1 MTETVRGLVAVAV
14 ILATGC
20 ATVVNKGPAPV
31 HVRSSPTGAS
41 ATARCNGAVVAS
53 GTTPTSLGIPRQATG
68 CSIHVSHAGYQTRTI
83 DLTRG
88 RSGAY
93 WGNLG
98 FLGPLPVGVVLN
110 AFGAD
115 LDDNKAPFG
124 VIGALAIT
132 GVVGFIVDRRS
143 GRMYMHEPE
152 EIDVTLESEQ

>member
-1 MTETVRGLVAVAV
+1 MTETVRAVVAGAV

-20 ATVVNKGPAPV
+20 ASVVNKGPAPV

-41 ATARCNGAVVAS
+41 ATARCSGAVVAS

-68 CSIHVSHAGYQTRTI
+68 CSIHISHPGYQTRTI

-98 FLGPLPVGVVLN
+98 FLGPLPLGVIVA

-115 LDDNKAPFG
+115 PDDNKATYG
-124 VIGALAIT
+124 VIGGLAIV
-132 GVVGFIVDRRS
+132 GVVGFIADRRS

-152 EIDVTLESEQ
+152 EIDVTLEAEQ